1 MYGGE
6 KKGTTCI
13 EKRCFSIHDYCL
25 LLIKLC
31 FISKKG
37 RVAQL
42 VRARVL

>member
-1 MYGGE
+1 MVVFN

-13 EKRCFSIHDYCL
+13 EKQRFSIHDYCL
-25 LLIKLC
+25 LLIKTV

-37 RVAQL
+37 RIAQL